1 MSEKCADFAALEF
14 AGDAT
19 GNAAKSAVDGVLY
32 SVVDGDVSADTSV
45 DSDALADAPVDAD
58 VPVCTPVDAAA
69 PVCAAADDIAP
80 FSADAADTVVP
91 DAVFG
96 IIKDV
101 APNAASPDSS
111 LAPTSREPLSA
122 FPSDCSAAKA
132 SGTIIWVESKI
143 ARTLARI
150 LYIIIATFT
159 GLNMRDFCSPRFT
172 SAIEIFDF
180 DIAL

>member
-1 MSEKCADFAALEF
+1 M
-14 AGDAT
+14 
-19 GNAAKSAVDGVLY
+19 Y

-45 DSDALADAPVDAD
+45 DGDALADAPVDAD

-91 DAVFG
+91 NAVDDVFG

-172 SAIEIFDF
+172 SAIETFDS